1 MCEATVTRLH
11 HDLKMIGSLRE
22 GDRIGCI
29 DGFLCISRPTIWEA
43 IGRWTR
49 GESRHHS
56 VSCISN
62 ALSDAI
68 TLVEQAAVRRHSLD
82 CNTRAMVKRF
92 VSELQHALVG
102 LRCLWVTYSN
112 DPSIQARIMVLRE
125 SVSDRLAALL
135 ERARMLRI
143 VPLDEEAEDRGADLG
158 MDVDNGY
165 SLVSSALVM
174 STQR

>member
-1 MCEATVTRLH
+1 MTRLH

-49 GESRHHS
+49 GESRQHS

-62 ALSDAI
+62 SLSDAI
-68 TLVEQAAVRRHSLD
+68 TLVEQAALRRNHLD
-82 CNTRAMVKRF
+82 CNTRAMIKRF
-92 VSELQHALVG
+92 VVELQHALVG
-102 LRCLWVTYSN
+102 LRCLWVTYSS

-125 SVSDRLAALL
+125 SVSDRLAVLL
-135 ERARMLRI
+135 ERARALQI
-143 VPLDEEAEDRGADLG
+143 SPSDADGTGEE
-158 MDVDNGY
+158 VDGGY
-165 SLVSSALVM
+165 ALVSSALVL